1 MTETTSDAAEALHEW
16 ERLQTDKRVLRVRE
30 EPAFVLTT
38 HPWKESSVIAECF
51 TQRHGRQVLAVR
63 GAKRPGGQFR
73 GLINPFCPLLINYS
87 GAGEVK
93 NLTAAKWLGSL
104 SPTESDSL
112 MSAFYV
118 NELVLRFTVREEAQ
132 SALFDCYTRTLTALC
147 EGRAVQR
154 SLREFEVDV
163 LREAGWGQR
172 APEGAIGDCVLRG
185 GILVPLTETTLL
197 AGEVPVPAAVARA
210 LLTRDFSERSVLVPA
225 RNVLRAVIG
234 YYVGDK
240 GLAVRRTLAHWQQY

>member
-93 NLTAAKWLGSL
+93 NLCLLYT
-104 SPTESDSL
+104 SPSPRDRQKSR
-112 MSAFYV
+112 MPSSA
-118 NELVLRFTVREEAQ
+118 
-132 SALFDCYTRTLTALC
+132 
-147 EGRAVQR
+147 
-154 SLREFEVDV
+154 
-163 LREAGWGQR
+163 
-172 APEGAIGDCVLRG
+172 
-185 GILVPLTETTLL
+185 
-197 AGEVPVPAAVARA
+197 
-210 LLTRDFSERSVLVPA
+210 
-225 RNVLRAVIG
+225 
-234 YYVGDK
+234 
-240 GLAVRRTLAHWQQY
+240 

>member
-104 SPTESDSL
+104 SPTESGSL

-118 NELVLRFTVREEAQ
+118 NELILRFTVREEAQ

-154 SLREFEVDV
+154 ALREFEVDV
-163 LREAGWGQR
+163 LREAGARRIDRRLRPSRRDSR
-172 APEGAIGDCVLRG
+172 AAHGDHASYGGSPGAGCRR
-185 GILVPLTETTLL
+185 P
-197 AGEVPVPAAVARA
+197 RA
-210 LLTRDFSERSVLVPA
+210 SHPGFF
-225 RNVLRAVIG
+225 RAVG
-234 YYVGDK
+234 TCPCTKCASGRDRLLCGRQRVGRAAHADS
-240 GLAVRRTLAHWQQY
+240 LAAILN